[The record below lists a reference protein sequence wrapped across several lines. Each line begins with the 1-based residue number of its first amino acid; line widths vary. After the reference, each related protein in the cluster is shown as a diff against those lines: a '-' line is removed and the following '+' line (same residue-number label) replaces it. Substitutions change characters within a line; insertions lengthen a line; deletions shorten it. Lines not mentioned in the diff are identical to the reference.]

1 MQSSSMVPL
10 SMNSAREEVILAL
23 TSSTRKSARVHQ
35 LRAARL
41 LKGAV
46 CCIKADP
53 DASYDWALLGSG
65 KH

>member
-1 MQSSSMVPL
+1 
-10 SMNSAREEVILAL
+10 MNSAREEVILAL
-23 TSSTRKSARVHQ
+23 TSPTRKSAKVHK

-46 CCIKADP
+46 CCIKANP
-53 DASYDWALLGSG
+53 DAAYDWTLLGSD